1 VPPKGGAIR
10 YFFDIGSD
18 RLETLDEEGCEL
30 DSEAQMQIEAR
41 RVLTQVADDEA
52 RFTARSVLT
61 ARVRDSYGTPV
72 YRVTLTLEGQR
83 LH

>member
-1 VPPKGGAIR
+1 MAGLFSKT
-10 YFFDIGSD
+10 S
-18 RLETLDEEGCEL
+18 
-30 DSEAQMQIEAR
+30 
-41 RVLTQVADDEA
+41 QVADDEA

-83 LH
+83 LQ